1 MCEVQLKGFTSISS
15 DNDENY
21 IQQLIAIIES
31 VDEFAS
37 VEISKS
43 VYDIKV
49 RIAPSTFKY
58 INSLIHE
65 ITKFNNLFG
74 IRLSLSKS
82 IKTTSVI
89 TFNIQ
94 LS

>member
-31 VDEFAS
+31 VDELAS
-37 VEISKS
+37 ISISKS

-49 RIAPSTFKY
+49 RIAPSVPKY
-58 INSLIHE
+58 INSIIHE
-65 ITKFNNLFG
+65 MTKFNNLFG
-74 IRLSLSKS
+74 IKLSLSKS
-82 IKTTSVI
+82 IKTSSVI
-89 TFNIQ
+89 TFNIET
-94 LS
+94 L